1 MILLNFW
8 IYLINTRK
16 TMSKFCN
23 IVDVDVSMT
32 FLEEKMVRMQIRE
45 LEIEERLD
53 VQERMIEILMELVN
67 EQRDTI
73 QLIKYAFED

>member
-1 MILLNFW
+1 
-8 IYLINTRK
+8 
-16 TMSKFCN
+16 MSKFCN